1 MMPPNLFQLRREGF
15 FLLRHVNQ
23 EIPQKM
29 HFSALL
35 ESTRKTLTNGGI
47 RLLSASETARNGGF
61 RP

>member
-1 MMPPNLFQLRREGF
+1 MMPPNLFQLRREGLF
-15 FLLRHVNQ
+15 LLLRHVNQ

-35 ESTRKTLTNGGI
+35 ESTRKALTNGGNQTI
-47 RLLSASETARNGGF
+47 VRIGN